1 MLVPG
6 RGFCCARS
14 VCSVGQLVGQPFFI
28 ATVME
33 MQMSVSHADLSHVVA
48 ALLPMFE
55 LARAE
60 FVIVH
65 SAVIKERSL
74 LCGVAQQQ
82 MPLQWSIMRKNNEY
96 FLQSILIQT
105 FLFPKAGSSLCLNF
119 LITFDLFD
127 LFIFFLERIVEDC
140 MKGGWLH

>member
-1 MLVPG
+1 
-6 RGFCCARS
+6 
-14 VCSVGQLVGQPFFI
+14 
-28 ATVME
+28 
-33 MQMSVSHADLSHVVA
+33 MSVSHADLSHVVA

-82 MPLQWSIMRKNNEY
+82 MPLQ
-96 FLQSILIQT
+96 
-105 FLFPKAGSSLCLNF
+105 
-119 LITFDLFD
+119 
-127 LFIFFLERIVEDC
+127 
-140 MKGGWLH
+140 